1 MLVLKRL
8 RLIVS
13 VTLSLLYK
21 IILKFVESNVFDI
34 SKPKLLNLF
43 ILLLNISSIF
53 DLPFDSILK
62 AEFC

>member
-1 MLVLKRL
+1 MLVLNRL
-8 RLIVS
+8 RLTVS
-13 VTLSLLYK
+13 VFLSLLFK

-43 ILLLNISSIF
+43 ILLFNINSILDF
-53 DLPFDSILK
+53 PFDSILK